1 MPAEGLVMFI
11 DTLAARKTPPRS
23 AIGPHCAFQLRS
35 FGVVSF
41 AKGCKTGINGYTV
54 SQSNSCG
61 LSDGLG
67 EFLRVMLYNVT
78 VY

>member
-1 MPAEGLVMFI
+1 MAAEGLVMFI

-41 AKGCKTGINGYTV
+41 AKGCKTGING
-54 SQSNSCG
+54 
-61 LSDGLG
+61 
-67 EFLRVMLYNVT
+67 
-78 VY
+78 